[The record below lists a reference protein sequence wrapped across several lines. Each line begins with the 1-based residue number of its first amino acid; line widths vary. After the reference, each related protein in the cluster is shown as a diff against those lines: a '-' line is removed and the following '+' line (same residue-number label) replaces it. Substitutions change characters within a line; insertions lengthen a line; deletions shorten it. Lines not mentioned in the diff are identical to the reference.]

1 MHDRLDRCRTE
12 EMRVRGK
19 FLDLGYAAI
28 VIPEEIEDS
37 NVDANV
43 ENGSRQDELESA
55 NNREE
60 AF

>member
-1 MHDRLDRCRTE
+1 
-12 EMRVRGK
+12 MRVRGK

-28 VIPEEIEDS
+28 VIPEEIGDS
-37 NVDANV
+37 DVDANM
-43 ENGSRQDELESA
+43 ENESRQDALESA